1 MWSIPTVKYYS
12 AIKRNAVLT
21 PATTWMNPE
30 NTVSRRRPDTKAHLA
45 YNSIHTKHP
54 EQAATPR
61 QQEGRL
67 PAAGRVQ
74 NGQGQSRVQGFSSGD
89 EKFWN

>member
-12 AIKRNAVLT
+12 AIERHEVLT

-30 NTVSRRRPDTKAHLA
+30 NTASRKKPNTKAHPL

-54 EQAATPR
+54 EQADTEAESR
-61 QQEGRL
+61 G
-67 PAAGRVQ
+67 AAASSWENAERRGTAM
-74 NGQGQSRVQGFSSGD
+74 GTGFL
-89 EKFWN
+89 FR

>member
-30 NTVSRRRPDTKAHLA
+30 NTVSRRRPDTEAHLA
-45 YNSIHTKHP
+45 YNSIHPKHP
-54 EQAATPR
+54 EQADTPR
-61 QQEGRL
+61 QQAGE
-67 PAAGRVQ
+67 AAGSWESAEWT
-74 NGQGQSRVQGFSSGD
+74 GTAMSTGFL
-89 EKFWN
+89 FR